1 MKNKYSKLYE
11 ACSKNPV
18 VQLKSNEK
26 PVVYKP
32 LKPKVKNGFIEKFCM
47 EK

>member
-11 ACSKNPV
+11 ACSKKPV
-18 VQLKSNEK
+18 VQLKTNRK
-26 PVVYKP
+26 PVVYESVKT
-32 LKPKVKNGFIEKFCM
+32 KTKNGFIEKFCV